1 MFQGCGTALVTP
13 FRRDLSLDEE
23 GLRRLVRRQIDAGIN
38 FLVPCGSTGEN
49 PTLRRQEHLRVIEI
63 TVEEARGRVPVLG
76 GAGGNN
82 TAEVVELARAVEQL
96 GVDGILSVTPFY
108 NKPNPDGLFQHYRMI
123 ADAVR
128 VPIVV
133 YNVPG
138 RTGQNVEPPT
148 MIRLTEIDRVWGV
161 KESSGNLVQ
170 IATLAARSRL
180 AVLSGD
186 DPMTLGVIAHGG
198 RGLISVISN
207 VDPARTAQM
216 VNAALAGDYSRAR
229 ELFNALLPLM
239 EVCFV
244 ESNPVPAKAALAM
257 MGLID
262 PAVRPPLAVAQQST
276 IGKIEQVLRTLEL
289 LERAHAR
296 V

>member
-1 MFQGCGTALVTP
+1 MFQGCGTAIVTP

-23 GLRRLVRRQIDAGIN
+23 GLRRLIRRQIDAGIG

-49 PTLRRQEHLRVIEI
+49 PTLRRDEHLRVIQI
-63 TVEEARGRVPVLG
+63 TVEEARGKVPVLG

-108 NKPNPDGLFQHYRMI
+108 NKPTADGLYHHFKTI
-123 ADAVR
+123 SDAVR

-138 RTGQNVEPPT
+138 RTGQNVEPST
-148 MIRLTEIDRVWGV
+148 MLRLSEIENVWGV

-170 IATLAARSRL
+170 IANLCARTRL

-198 RGLISVISN
+198 AGLVSVISN
-207 VDPARTAQM
+207 VDPVRSVQM
-216 VNAALAGDYSRAR
+216 VNAALTGDYKRAR
-229 ELFNALLPLM
+229 DLFRALLPLM
-239 EVCFV
+239 DVCFI
-244 ESNPVPAKAALAM
+244 ESNPIPAKAALAM
-257 MGLID
+257 MGLIE
-262 PAVRPPLAVAQQST
+262 PALRPPLVAPQPST
-276 IGKIEQVLRTLEL
+276 ITKVEQVLRTLEL
-289 LERAHAR
+289 LEPVHAR

>member
-1 MFQGCGTALVTP
+1 MFQGCGTAIVTP

-23 GLRRLVRRQIDAGIN
+23 GLRRLVRRQIEAGIS

-49 PTLRRQEHLRVIEI
+49 PTLRREEHLRVIQI
-63 TVEEARGRVPVLG
+63 TVEEARGKVPVLG

-96 GVDGILSVTPFY
+96 GVDGLLSVTPFY
-108 NKPNPDGLFQHYRMI
+108 NKPTPEGLYQHFKMI
-123 ADAVR
+123 SDAVR

-138 RTGQNVEPPT
+138 RTGQNVEPAT
-148 MIRLTEIDRVWGV
+148 MLRLSEIENVWGV

-170 IATLAARSRL
+170 IANLCARTRL

-186 DPMTLGVIAHGG
+186 DPMTLGVLAHGG

-216 VNAALAGDYSRAR
+216 VNAGLAGDYARAR
-229 ELFNALLPLM
+229 ELFKALLPLM
-239 EVCFV
+239 DVCFV
-244 ESNPVPAKAALAM
+244 ESNPIPAKAALAM
-257 MGLID
+257 MGLIE
-262 PAVRPPLAVAQQST
+262 PALGRRSRRRNLPRLPKLN
-276 IGKIEQVLRTLEL
+276 RC
-289 LERAHAR
+289 
-296 V
+296 

>member
-13 FRRDLSLDEE
+13 FKRDLSLDED
-23 GLRRLVRRQIDAGIN
+23 GLRRLVRRQIEAGIG

-49 PTLRRQEHLRVIEI
+49 PTLRREEHLRVVQI

-82 TAEVVELARAVEQL
+82 TAEVVELAKAVEQL
-96 GVDGILSVTPFY
+96 GVDGLLSVTPFY
-108 NKPNPDGLFQHYRMI
+108 NKPTPDGLYQHFKMI
-123 ADAVR
+123 SDAVH
-128 VPIVV
+128 VPVVV

-148 MIRLTEIDRVWGV
+148 LVRLSEIDNVWGV

-170 IATLAARSRL
+170 IATLCARSRL

-207 VDPARTAQM
+207 VDPARSVQM
-216 VNAALAGDYSRAR
+216 VNAALAGDYGRAR
-229 ELFNALLPLM
+229 EVFRTLLPLM
-239 EVCFV
+239 EVCFI
-244 ESNPVPAKAALAM
+244 ESNPIPAKAALAM
-257 MGLID
+257 MGFIE
-262 PAVRPPLAVAQQST
+262 PALRPPLAPPRQST
-276 IGKIEQVLRTLEL
+276 IAKVEEVLRTLEL
-289 LERAHAR
+289 LEPAHAR

>member
-13 FRRDLSLDEE
+13 FRRDLSVDEE
-23 GLRRLVRRQIDAGIN
+23 GLRRLIRRQIEAGIG

-49 PTLRRQEHLRVIEI
+49 PTLRRLEHLRVVEI
-63 TVEEARGRVPVLG
+63 TVEEARGKVPVLG

-82 TAEVVELARAVEQL
+82 TAEVVELARAVEGL

-108 NKPNPDGLFQHYRMI
+108 NKPNPDGLYQHFKVI
-123 ADAVR
+123 SDAVR

-148 MIRLTEIDRVWGV
+148 MIRLAEIANVWGV

-207 VDPARTAQM
+207 VDPVHSVQM
-216 VNAALAGDYSRAR
+216 VNAALAGEYERAR
-229 ELFNALLPLM
+229 DLFKLLLPLM
-239 EVCFV
+239 EVCFI

-257 MGLID
+257 MSLID
-262 PAVRPPLAVAQQST
+262 PAVRPPLALAQQST
-276 IGKIEQVLRTLEL
+276 IAKIEQVLRTLEL
-289 LERAHAR
+289 LEPVHAQ